1 MEFCWMLPVIPNK
14 VEECIRQSI
23 LAEQNHFDSLL
34 VSSLP
39 KGLDPWVLA
48 ASIGNLTES
57 IRLLVAQ
64 NTNFAHPFTTS
75 KALHSLNW
83 MTNGRADLNVV
94 TGSFVPEL
102 AKLGKIDNHAVR
114 YRRTKEFVEVLQL
127 LRLGPVTYRGEF
139 YELENAE
146 CVPRLPSDTSSRLYV
161 AGSSEE
167 ARNVAGTLSDRYVM
181 YAHAI
186 ETVAGHFQHVVQTAA
201 RNGRTVQCGLFI
213 DIIARTT
220 DAEAWEAAE
229 RMLAAYSPAHRRMNK
244 MFMLQSD
251 SVGVKSIWR
260 CSN

>member
-127 LRLGPVTYRGEF
+127 LRLGQ
-139 YELENAE
+139 
-146 CVPRLPSDTSSRLYV
+146 SR
-161 AGSSEE
+161 
-167 ARNVAGTLSDRYVM
+167 
-181 YAHAI
+181 
-186 ETVAGHFQHVVQTAA
+186 TAA
-201 RNGRTVQCGLFI
+201 SSMNWRMRSVYHVYLLILRPDYMWLEVQ
-213 DIIARTT
+213 RKRET
-220 DAEAWEAAE
+220 
-229 RMLAAYSPAHRRMNK
+229 SPVH
-244 MFMLQSD
+244 
-251 SVGVKSIWR
+251 
-260 CSN
+260 